1 MTIQIQFNM
10 IYIANKRSKI
20 ENIMK
25 RYPGATILDITSD
38 SQKNYA
44 QWLSPFYP
52 HNNIPIPFTEGLT
65 ATCVEAVWQGLK
77 VFANSDVDFNTFRN
91 DTMKGLKRTVRKYG
105 VPLGHRKG
113 AYGKELLD
121 YETARKLIYI
131 PTYKWVLD
139 NIPCVH
145 DTVMKIKEFSLQN
158 DVVFLDYNTC
168 TDICD
173 MSKPLSHANLVRLYI
188 EDTYPF

>member
-1 MTIQIQFNM
+1 M

-77 VFANSDVDFNTFRN
+77 VFENSDVDFNTFRN
-91 DTMKGLKRTVRKYG
+91 DTMKGLERTVRKYG

-113 AYGKELLD
+113 AYAKELLD
-121 YETARKLIYI
+121 YETAKKLIYI

-168 TDICD
+168 TDISD